1 MQLSDD
7 FRSGYATSAMNGH
20 KLMSWASVSY
30 SFCKNKCELSLFV
43 DDIFNNDIMYDTN
56 YSAYQRNESSANYL
70 HHYAT
75 LSFRYRFDAK
85 AKK

>member
-1 MQLSDD
+1 
-7 FRSGYATSAMNGH
+7 
-20 KLMSWASVSY
+20 
-30 SFCKNKCELSLFV
+30 
-43 DDIFNNDIMYDTN
+43 MYDTN